1 MESVLIKENKFQY
14 IKLAADAVID
24 KAQFFFFFPL
34 LGDDDEI
41 PNHKG
46 EAVKYYKMA
55 ADQDDDDDEMFLSLL
70 HQSISHKVIYHFI
83 QFFQTRGI
91 IHHIQ

>member
-1 MESVLIKENKFQY
+1 
-14 IKLAADAVID
+14 
-24 KAQFFFFFPL
+24 
-34 LGDDDEI
+34 
-41 PNHKG
+41 
-46 EAVKYYKMA
+46 MA
-55 ADQDDDDDEMFLSLL
+55 ADQDDDDDDEMFLSLL